1 MRLGEAEQLL
11 RDFGSHDRQAAGDRV
26 THRVEQRAGMGRAAQ
41 KIGAGQDGELRRRQ
55 RLPHGARLELGARW
69 VSS

>member
-26 THRVEQRAGMGRAAQ
+26 THRWNSGPEWVAQ
-41 KIGAGQDGELRRRQ
+41 HRK
-55 RLPHGARLELGARW
+55 
-69 VSS
+69 